1 MSISLSIFRKPY
13 WMQSW
18 MRSLFGI
25 SLLLFALSSEAATT
39 LCHSPDFPQD
49 VQCGVV
55 QRPLNPAEP
64 NGKKIEIHYMV
75 VPSQDRNKLPD
86 ALFLLAGGP
95 GQSAIKVAGF
105 GKAVLNRLNQRR
117 DLVFVD
123 QRGTGRSA
131 PLQCPALEDDGDKDD
146 FENSIENGA
155 ELALQCLKKLQALPY
170 GDLQYF
176 STSIA
181 VQDLEAVRLAQG
193 YGPINLVGVSYGT
206 RVGLEYLRQ
215 FPQAVRRVVLD
226 GVVPPSMAYL
236 GANVQ
241 NSLRGVFQAC
251 AKEAA
256 CDASYPHLD
265 ETWRKLLAAMPK
277 KISVT
282 HSRLGTELNLT
293 MTRNGVMQLVQRVLY
308 APVGSSALPYALTQA
323 ERGKFE
329 PLIALSGALDLSG
342 PAGIAYGMH
351 FSVWCGEAFAK
362 PQGLPPQDDFYVMT
376 ANLYNKVCEKWPRA
390 QIPPEFF
397 NIPRSAAPV
406 LLLTGGI
413 DPVTPTPLGVTVAKA
428 LGENA
433 RHVTL
438 ENAGHGLL
446 TQGCIP
452 DVVHRFFNAKSDR
465 EAVLVDAACVR
476 QIPRP
481 LTWQALG
488 GNPSSQT
495 QAAGE
500 KP

>member
-1 MSISLSIFRKPY
+1 
-13 WMQSW
+13 
-18 MRSLFGI
+18 
-25 SLLLFALSSEAATT
+25 
-39 LCHSPDFPQD
+39 

-64 NGKKIEIHYMV
+64 KGKKIGIHYMV

-95 GQSAIKVAGF
+95 GQSAINAAGF

-131 PLQCPALEDDGDKDD
+131 PLQCPELEGNGSGKDGEKNL
-146 FENSIENGA
+146 EESLENGA
-155 ELALQCLKKLQALPY
+155 DLALQCLRKLQALPY

-215 FPQAVRRVVLD
+215 FPQSVRRVVLD
-226 GVVPPSMAYL
+226 GVVPPGMTHL

-241 NSLRGVFQAC
+241 NSLRSVFQSC

-265 ETWRKLLAAMPK
+265 ETWRKLLVAMPK
-277 KISVT
+277 KVSVT
-282 HSRLGTELNLT
+282 HSRLGTELHLT
-293 MTRNGVMQLVQRVLY
+293 MTRNGVLQLVQRVLY
-308 APVGSSALPYALTQA
+308 APVASSALPYALTQA
-323 ERGKFE
+323 ERGKFG

-351 FSVWCGEAFAK
+351 FSVWCGEAFAR
-362 PQGLPPQDDFYVMT
+362 PQGLPPQDDFDALT
-376 ANLYNKVCEKWPRA
+376 ANLYSKVCEKWPRA
-390 QIPPEFF
+390 QIPPGFF
-397 NIPRSAAPV
+397 SIAHSAAPV

-413 DPVTPTPLGVTVAKA
+413 DPVTPTQLGVTVAKA
-428 LGENA
+428 LGKNA
-433 RHVTL
+433 RHVSL

-446 TQGCIP
+446 TQGCVP
-452 DVVHRFFNAKSDR
+452 DVVHRFFNAKSDQ

-481 LTWQALG
+481 LAWQALG
-488 GNPSSQT
+488 GNPNSQA
-495 QAAGE
+495 QPAGE